1 MFQIFAFDMIL
12 DNDLK
17 VWLIDIKNAPLL
29 KLRHKEM
36 VLPFFDHIF
45 QLNEARNSKL
55 YDVFRRLFGEI
66 VSMVRQGTMNLDHH
80 EAFVTSLRNH
90 FMFKRE
96 KAQVRSALKIYTD
109 YIKLPSEFK
118 LIYDGR
124 IGDDHLLSP
133 SLEVERFK
141 LKLKY
146 NKVTR
151 V

>member
-12 DNDLK
+12 DKDLK

-29 KLRHKEM
+29 KLKHKEM

-55 YDVFRRLFGEI
+55 YDVFRRLFTEI
-66 VSMVRQGTMNLDHH
+66 VTMVRQGSINMDEH
-80 EAFVTSLRNH
+80 ETFMTSLRNH

-96 KAQVRSALKIYTD
+96 KAQVKMALKHFSD
-109 YIKLPSEFK
+109 YIKLPSEFQ
-118 LIYDGR
+118 LLYDGR
-124 IGDDHLLSP
+124 IGDDHLSSS